1 MSKNRQFDGHKN
13 NYSEPTTKYP
23 PGGSTGCR
31 VELLLRS
38 VCRASAGNLLMIKK
52 KQKQIQKVMN
62 KVKREERKLS
72 HKMSEQEEGDSV
84 MV

>member
-1 MSKNRQFDGHKN
+1 MSKNRRFDGHKN

-31 VELLLRS
+31 VELSLRS

-52 KQKQIQKVMN
+52 TKTNSKSDEQSEKG
-62 KVKREERKLS
+62 RKKTQS
-72 HKMSEQEEGDSV
+72 QDE
-84 MV
+84 